1 MGRLLNPRSQIIFDF
16 VFHSQELLLTFLQ
29 LTAWPLLG
37 RDSPGT
43 LGGHPPNTSNWQVV
57 TYQLHLCLEPQ
68 CLDWIWVK
76 IRCSLCDFDTSLL
89 KTYQHIVSIPKSSES
104 TRKRPK
110 PFKIGLLGC
119 FPGYG
124 KSTYFHS
131 GFYGLLRAKYGLCTG
146 GFFGYVPGTYP
157 VRISTYPVRTQ
168 KNLP

>member
-110 PFKIGLLGC
+110 TIQNWTFRVFSRVRKKYVFPYGFLRPFTGKIRPL
-119 FPGYG
+119 YG
-124 KSTYFHS
+124 WIFRVRTRYVPSTY
-131 GFYGLLRAKYGLCTG
+131 
-146 GFFGYVPGTYP
+146 
-157 VRISTYPVRTQ
+157 
-168 KNLP
+168 